1 MYVEKIDRRL
11 FLVLRSDARRFAGN
25 SENEQL
31 NKKNVIDFYNKAL
44 NDKDFAAAR
53 PYLGDRYVQ
62 HNPMAKDGVAGF
74 EQFIAFL
81 KNKYPD
87 SHSEI
92 KQAFVDG
99 DHVILHVEVT
109 GREPGVTRAIIDIF
123 RVDEQ
128 HKIVEHWDVTQNVP
142 QKPPAATACFK
153 S

>member
-1 MYVEKIDRRL
+1 MLKKSIVAFSL
-11 FLVLRSDARRFAGN
+11 FCALTPAVFAGN

-99 DHVILHVEVT
+99 NHVILHVEVT

-142 QKPPAATACFK
+142 QKTVSGNGMF
-153 S
+153 